1 MWPAKHLPRRR
12 TRLLHQA
19 QTNQRKEHQVPSQ
32 SSNNAEILAR
42 LERIE
47 RDLGT
52 IKLELAET
60 RGAYRL
66 AKFVVALLGVSGLG
80 GLTAWFAGQSK

>member
-1 MWPAKHLPRRR
+1 MTTRR
-12 TRLLHQA
+12 
-19 QTNQRKEHQVPSQ
+19 
-32 SSNNAEILAR
+32 SSNEEILYR
-42 LERIE
+42 LSKIE
-47 RDLGT
+47 KDLSE

-80 GLTAWFAGQSK
+80 GVTAWFVSQGK

>member
-1 MWPAKHLPRRR
+1 MTK
-12 TRLLHQA
+12 
-19 QTNQRKEHQVPSQ
+19 NQVDLIIE
-32 SSNNAEILAR
+32 R

-47 RDLGT
+47 IDLAE

-66 AKFVVALLGVSGLG
+66 AKFIVALLGVSGLG
-80 GLTAWFAGQSK
+80 GIAAWLAGQGK

>member
-1 MWPAKHLPRRR
+1 MA
-12 TRLLHQA
+12 
-19 QTNQRKEHQVPSQ
+19 SQ

-42 LERIE
+42 LDRIE

-80 GLTAWFAGQSK
+80 GLTAWFVGQGK

>member
-1 MWPAKHLPRRR
+1 MS
-12 TRLLHQA
+12 TQ
-19 QTNQRKEHQVPSQ
+19 Q
-32 SSNNAEILAR
+32 SNNAEIIAR

-47 RDLGT
+47 KDLGM

-66 AKFVVALLGVSGLG
+66 ARFVVALLGVSGLG
-80 GLTAWFAGQSK
+80 GLTAWFASQGK